1 MPPVDLAGRLIAYEK
16 IMSEPLPSIDWLVE
30 PLIPHGTRAIVFGEF
45 GSMKSWLLLHLGLH
59 IAAGRDWLGRFVI
72 PHPKSVLYL
81 DEEMSERELRRRIK
95 RLGLGA
101 GLERDSLPFQAI
113 SQLGV
118 RFDSSQVESLLTA
131 LQKQDFDPDI
141 IIVETLRR
149 VLTGSENEASDV
161 SDFWRNVSPILTAGK
176 TLIVSHHMRK
186 PFQQG
191 RDHSRNRAS
200 GSTDILAGTD
210 SAFALKRALA
220 DTITVECV
228 KSRAAEEPPPF
239 VVSLCDQGGEDS
251 PIEMRCEG
259 IREDGKR
266 GGREEDRVRSVISSF
281 LTTQPNHTSKTG
293 DVLKHLQANG
303 FTKRT
308 AERAMN
314 ACKAGL
320 VIEKAKHGVWRLR
333 RQFRAA

>member
-1 MPPVDLAGRLIAYEK
+1 MPPVDLAGRLIAFEK

-30 PLIPHGTRAIVFGEF
+30 PLIPHGTRVIVYGEF

-59 IAAGRDWLGRFVI
+59 IAAGRDWLGTFAI

-81 DEEMSERELRRRIK
+81 DEEMTERELRRRIK

-101 GLERDSLPFQAI
+101 GLDGDPLPFQAI

-161 SDFWRNVSPILTAGK
+161 SDFWHNVSPILTAGK

-186 PFQQG
+186 PSAQG
-191 RDHSRNRAS
+191 RNESRHRAS

-210 SAFALKRALA
+210 SAFALQRTLK

-228 KSRAAEEPPPF
+228 KSRAAEEPLPF
-239 VVSLCDQGGEDS
+239 IVSLHDQEEGEDS
-251 PIEMRCEG
+251 PIEMRFEG
-259 IREDGKR
+259 TREDGKKSAT
-266 GGREEDRVRSVISSF
+266 EVDR
-281 LTTQPNHTSKTG
+281 PK
-293 DVLKHLQANG
+293 
-303 FTKRT
+303 
-308 AERAMN
+308 
-314 ACKAGL
+314 
-320 VIEKAKHGVWRLR
+320 W
-333 RQFRAA
+333 